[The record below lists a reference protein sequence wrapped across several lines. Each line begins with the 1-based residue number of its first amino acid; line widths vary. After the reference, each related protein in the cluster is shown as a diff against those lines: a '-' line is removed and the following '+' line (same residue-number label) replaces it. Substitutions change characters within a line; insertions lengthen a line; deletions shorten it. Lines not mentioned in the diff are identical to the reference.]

1 MRTVEMKAALLAVA
15 FLTIVPRLVC
25 AQELQ
30 EEAVTAADLADK
42 LHIYIHKFA
51 VKFAEPVFAIVILR
65 EGTAMSSFETTRP
78 AREFAV
84 SFEAIP
90 SEVVVEKPKQISFHA
105 NVTGRDGEMGT
116 FASTNRTV
124 VMDPRFFKEGFS
136 LSNQFLLKFPSRA
149 ESESVHAQLPLDEE
163 ICLFE
168 YRMDGKIDK
177 TPAPIR
183 VQGCLV
189 FSKTQRNKN

>member
-1 MRTVEMKAALLAVA
+1 MKAALLAIA

-25 AQELQ
+25 AQELR
-30 EEAVTAADLADK
+30 EEALTAADLADK
-42 LHIYIHKFA
+42 LHIYIHKFE
-51 VKFAEPVFAIVILR
+51 VKFTEPVFATVILR
-65 EGTAMSSFETTRP
+65 EGTPMSSFETTRS

-90 SEVVVEKPKQISFHA
+90 SEIGVEKPTQISFHA

-136 LSNQFLLKFPSRA
+136 LSNPFLLKFLPRPGSQPA
-149 ESESVHAQLPLDEE
+149 PTQLPLDEE

-168 YRMDGKIDK
+168 YRIDGKIEK

-183 VQGCLV
+183 VQGCLM
-189 FSKTQRNKN
+189 FSKTQKNKN